1 MMIMYRKNLAHKLN
15 RRGETMEFREA
26 AIDILGDRGIER
38 DLAES
43 YIDHYFGREGEIE
56 EYGRR
61 AEERGQYEFGDYI
74 NEMATEIIN
83 S

>member
-1 MMIMYRKNLAHKLN
+1 MK
-15 RRGETMEFREA
+15 FREL
-26 AIDILGDRGIER
+26 AIDLLNNRGIDI

-43 YIDHYFGREGEIE
+43 YIDSYFGREGEIE
-56 EYGRR
+56 GYGRR
-61 AEERGQYEFGDYI
+61 AEERGQCEFSDYI